1 MAKRSNPVMSYIPGK
16 SVIHALTGT
25 TKLVFFL
32 LFTFSSMLTYDTR
45 VLLGLMVISFSCFAV
60 SHIKFKDVSFVFWF
74 MVVFLALNNFFIFLF
89 SPDQGTELYGTRV
102 VLCHLFGPYDLT
114 REQLFYHFN
123 ISLKYFVAL
132 PIALLFITATNPSEF
147 ASSLNAV
154 GVSYRIGYSVA
165 LALRYIPDIQRDY
178 RNISTAQQ
186 ARGVELGKKVKL
198 HKRVKN
204 SISVLMP
211 LIMSSLS
218 RIEAISNAMELRG
231 FGKEKKRTWYVQR
244 KFSSRDYI
252 AIAFGAVILT
262 ASLIIT
268 FHDGNRFWNPSCKG
282 SIKTP
287 SKRPSESASEGRFF
301 RWKNKTTSYA
311 GGS

>member
-89 SPDQGTELYGTRV
+89 SPDQGTELYGTRM
-102 VLCHLFGPYDLT
+102 VLCHLFGPYVLT

-252 AIAFGAVILT
+252 AIAFGVVILT

-268 FHDGNRFWNPSCKG
+268 FHDGNRFWNP
-282 SIKTP
+282 
-287 SKRPSESASEGRFF
+287 FV
-301 RWKNKTTSYA
+301 
-311 GGS
+311 

>member
-16 SVIHALTGT
+16 SVIHALTA

-231 FGKEKKRTWYVQR
+231 FGKEKKRTWYIQR

-262 ASLIIT
+262 ASLVIT
-268 FHDGNRFWNPSCKG
+268 FHDGNRFWNP
-282 SIKTP
+282 
-287 SKRPSESASEGRFF
+287 FV
-301 RWKNKTTSYA
+301 
-311 GGS
+311 

>member
-231 FGKEKKRTWYVQR
+231 FGKNKKRTWYIQR

-262 ASLIIT
+262 ASLVIT
-268 FHDGNRFWNPSCKG
+268 FHDGNRFWNP
-282 SIKTP
+282 
-287 SKRPSESASEGRFF
+287 FV
-301 RWKNKTTSYA
+301 
-311 GGS
+311 

>member
-45 VLLGLMVISFSCFAV
+45 VLLGLMVVSFSCFAV

-89 SPDQGTELYGTRV
+89 SPDQGTEIYGTRV

-252 AIAFGAVILT
+252 AIAFGAIILT

-268 FHDGNRFWNPSCKG
+268 FNDGNRFWNP
-282 SIKTP
+282 
-287 SKRPSESASEGRFF
+287 FV
-301 RWKNKTTSYA
+301 
-311 GGS
+311 

>member
-1 MAKRSNPVMSYIPGK
+1 MAKRGNPVMSYIPGK

-268 FHDGNRFWNPSCKG
+268 FHDGNRFWNP
-282 SIKTP
+282 
-287 SKRPSESASEGRFF
+287 FV
-301 RWKNKTTSYA
+301 
-311 GGS
+311 

>member
-16 SVIHALTGT
+16 SGIHALTGT

-244 KFSSRDYI
+244 KFSSHDYI
-252 AIAFGAVILT
+252 AIAFGAVILA

-268 FHDGNRFWNPSCKG
+268 FHDGNRFWNP
-282 SIKTP
+282 
-287 SKRPSESASEGRFF
+287 FV
-301 RWKNKTTSYA
+301 
-311 GGS
+311 

>member
-231 FGKEKKRTWYVQR
+231 FGKNKKRTWYMGKKLVR
-244 KFSSRDYI
+244 NDYLTTG
-252 AIAFGAVILT
+252 FAVVFMAVALT
-262 ASLIIT
+262 IT
-268 FHDGNRFWNPSCKG
+268 FADGSRFWNP
-282 SIKTP
+282 
-287 SKRPSESASEGRFF
+287 FQ
-301 RWKNKTTSYA
+301 
-311 GGS
+311 

>member
-60 SHIKFKDVSFVFWF
+60 SHVKFKDVSFVFWF

-252 AIAFGAVILT
+252 AIAFGAIILT

-268 FHDGNRFWNPSCKG
+268 FHDGNRFWNP
-282 SIKTP
+282 
-287 SKRPSESASEGRFF
+287 FV
-301 RWKNKTTSYA
+301 
-311 GGS
+311 

>member
-60 SHIKFKDVSFVFWF
+60 SHIRFKDVSFVFWF

-89 SPDQGTELYGTRV
+89 SPDQGTEIYGTRV
-102 VLCHLFGPYDLT
+102 VLYHLFGPYDLT
-114 REQLFYHFN
+114 QEQLFYHFN

-244 KFSSRDYI
+244 KFSSHDYI

-268 FHDGNRFWNPSCKG
+268 FHDGNRFWNP
-282 SIKTP
+282 
-287 SKRPSESASEGRFF
+287 FV
-301 RWKNKTTSYA
+301 
-311 GGS
+311 

>member
-262 ASLIIT
+262 ASLVIT
-268 FHDGNRFWNPSCKG
+268 FHDGNRFWNP
-282 SIKTP
+282 
-287 SKRPSESASEGRFF
+287 FV
-301 RWKNKTTSYA
+301 
-311 GGS
+311 

>member
-60 SHIKFKDVSFVFWF
+60 SHIKYKDVSFVFWF

-268 FHDGNRFWNPSCKG
+268 FHDGNRFWNP
-282 SIKTP
+282 
-287 SKRPSESASEGRFF
+287 FV
-301 RWKNKTTSYA
+301 
-311 GGS
+311 